1 MTPTETCNQQVIDE
15 RLNVSCCVCGA
26 RCRTNGSEPS
36 HLSELHEYI
45 YCFNVILIC
54 SASSAMAASYWCN
67 EPHQNPEQVWF
78 WSNM

>member
-1 MTPTETCNQQVIDE
+1 MFHVVFVALGAEQTDQN
-15 RLNVSCCVCGA
+15 RLIC
-26 RCRTNGSEPS
+26 
-36 HLSELHEYI
+36 LSELHEYI

-54 SASSAMAASYWCN
+54 SASSATAASHWCN